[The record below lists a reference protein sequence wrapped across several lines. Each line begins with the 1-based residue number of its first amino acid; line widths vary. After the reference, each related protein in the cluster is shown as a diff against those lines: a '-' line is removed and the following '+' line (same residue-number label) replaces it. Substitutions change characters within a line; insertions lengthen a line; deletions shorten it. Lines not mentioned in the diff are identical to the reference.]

1 MDFAL
6 RLTAEIDRNV
16 AAALIEDIGTG
27 DLTALVLPP
36 ELLEELMRYS
46 APLSRRIIGALA
58 QRLMRMNQSAAG

>member
-1 MDFAL
+1 MSLFNAL
-6 RLTAEIDRNV
+6 GVVAGPVLCLAAIQILIVNTRL
-16 AAALIEDIGTG
+16 
-27 DLTALVLPP
+27 LPP

>member
-1 MDFAL
+1 M
-6 RLTAEIDRNV
+6 
-16 AAALIEDIGTG
+16 
-27 DLTALVLPP
+27 VLASVILYDAVSVLKKARRHGRQP